1 MDYKNFFLRSLFSIL
16 FIVSYILI
24 TFLNFNFVFYLILF
38 LYLLVF
44 FEIYFYFEKY
54 KLYPLIYII
63 ISLVFFLLVDFNE
76 GNFLKFNIFVFI
88 VVVFDTF
95 SYIIG
100 KTLGK
105 NKLIKISPHKTIEGL
120 IGGIF
125 FSLIFSLILLNFLQ
139 FDINITEIIYILF
152 VIIFAFLGDI
162 IESYFKRK
170 NNLKNSSLLIPGH
183 GGIFD
188 RFDSFLFSII
198 FYSISINFL

>member
-1 MDYKNFFLRSLFSIL
+1 MDYKNFLLRFLFSIL
-16 FIVSYILI
+16 FIISYILI
-24 TFLNFNFVFYLILF
+24 SFFNFNFIFYLILF

-44 FEIYFYFEKY
+44 FEIYFYFEKF

-63 ISLVFFLLVDFNE
+63 ISLIFFLLIDFNE
-76 GNFLKFNIFVFI
+76 ENFVKFNIFVFI
-88 VVVFDTF
+88 VVVFDIF
-95 SYIIG
+95 SYITG

-120 IGGIF
+120 LGGIF
-125 FSLIFSLILLNFLQ
+125 SSLVLSLIFMNYVQ
-139 FDINITEIIYILF
+139 FEINITEVIYILF
-152 VIIFAFLGDI
+152 VIFFAFLGDI
-162 IESYFKRK
+162 LESYFKRK

-198 FYSISINFL
+198 FYSIFINFN

>member
-38 LYLLVF
+38 LYLLIF
-44 FEIYFYFEKY
+44 FEIYLYFEKY

-76 GNFLKFNIFVFI
+76 DNFLKFNIFVFI

-95 SYIIG
+95 SYIFG

-125 FSLIFSLILLNFLQ
+125 FSLIFSLILFNFLQ
-139 FDINITEIIYILF
+139 FEINITEIIYILF

>member
-38 LYLLVF
+38 LYLLIF
-44 FEIYFYFEKY
+44 FEIYLYFEKY

-76 GNFLKFNIFVFI
+76 DNFLKFNIFVFI

-95 SYIIG
+95 SYIFG

-125 FSLIFSLILLNFLQ
+125 FSLIISLILFNFLQ
-139 FDINITEIIYILF
+139 FEINITEIIYILF

>member
-1 MDYKNFFLRSLFSIL
+1 MDYKNFFLRSLISIL

-63 ISLVFFLLVDFNE
+63 ISLVFFLLVDFNK

>member
-63 ISLVFFLLVDFNE
+63 ISLIFFLLIDFNE

-125 FSLIFSLILLNFLQ
+125 FSLIFSLILFNYLQ
-139 FDINITEIIYILF
+139 FEINITELIYILF